1 MHLCIELNK
10 FIMKKIKNI
19 IFDLGGVILNI
30 DYHLTSKAFKDLGNV
45 NFDELYSQAQQNN
58 IFNKFE
64 TGKLSGD
71 DFVKYLQEFIP
82 LKTKN
87 EIEKAWNSML
97 LDLPLSRID
106 LLKSL
111 GNDYRIFLLSNTNE
125 IHINYFTNYV
135 NEKFGKNLFQSLF
148 ENHYYSNEIGL
159 RKPNMDAFNYVI
171 TQNKL
176 KASETLFID
185 DSEQHIKGANKV
197 GLNTYFLKNGE
208 DISSLFLDKS
218 LSIPHL

>member
-1 MHLCIELNK
+1 
-10 FIMKKIKNI
+10 MKKIKNI